1 MIGYMAL
8 QFAKAHWRSLS
19 IAFAL
24 LALFAWHKIEV
35 GKAYREGRAAIIA
48 EQAREAQR
56 RDENA
61 KTAEDDARQCAAD
74 PSCRLRDDGWRR
86 D

>member
-1 MIGYMAL
+1 MIAYMAWG
-8 QFAKAHWRSLS
+8 FAKTHWRSLS

-35 GKAYREGRAAIIA
+35 RSAYKEGRAAILA
-48 EQAREAQR
+48 EQAAEAKR
-56 RDENA
+56 RDDNA
-61 KTAEDDARQCAAD
+61 KAADDDSRKCAAD